1 MVNDRARPLYSDLEN
16 LLVNLLGVLGRLLQ
30 ETLVTNLLD
39 VGLRLAGVGVDKVA
53 LVDEIASQLLVFAS
67 WQRALGAEALYTV
80 CQAGLRDSQVLFAQA
95 LFVLGAI
102 YDGHAGPAGINVHSV
117 VCSFLLE
124 PDLKALVVS
133 CVSSHLCSVEGVDVA
148 YDSGRVVSTASV
160 KAYCPILTLLPS
172 R

>member
-53 LVDEIASQLLVFAS
+53 LVDEIASQLLVFGS

-80 CQAGLRDSQVLFAQA
+80 CQTRLGYSQVLLAQT
-95 LFVLGAI
+95 LLVLRAV
-102 YDGHAGPAGINVHSV
+102 DDAHTGPAGIDVNGV
-117 VCSFLLE
+117 VGGFLVE
-124 PDLKALVVS
+124 PDLKTFVVS
-133 CVSSHLCSVEGVDVA
+133 GICGDLCGVERVDVA
-148 YDSGRVVSTASV
+148 DDSVTFVSAV
-160 KAYCPILTLLPS
+160 AVGIAAVLTRLPS